1 MGSIKLNGDVSGHV
15 EISAPAVAG
24 TQSFEFPTDV
34 VLQSGFQSEFQS
46 EMAALTWT
54 SYTPTWTATGG
65 TPAVGGAGGALSGA
79 YIKIGQLCHV
89 NITCQLGASPTGLA
103 GTTSWAFSLPFASVW
118 ALSGTAYYYDAT
130 GSAVAGFAVRD
141 AGGATVYPMTGAS
154 AYLGASAPFTWA
166 ANDHLSINA
175 TYRVAA

>member
-1 MGSIKLNGDVSGHV
+1 MPVVINGTTGLTGVAAIDSVSSTELGYV
-15 EISAPAVAG
+15 DGVTAPLQ
-24 TQSFEFPTDV
+24 TQVDGKVSSTG
-34 VLQSGFQSEFQS
+34 L
-46 EMAALTWT
+46 AWT

-65 TPAVGGAGGALSGA
+65 TPAVGGAGGSLSGA

-103 GTTSWAFSLPFASVW
+103 GTTLWAFSLPFASVW

-141 AGGATVYPMTGAS
+141 AGGATVYLMTGAS
-154 AYLGASAPFTWA
+154 AYVGASAPFTWA
-166 ANDHLSINA
+166 ANDYLSINA